1 MLDVDKNYCS
11 SSYVDSYWKKNS
23 VIEQSKTKINIED
36 RKKALE
42 DIIRKENNLK
52 NDTEENYD
60 NFQYTNIIRSNIT
73 REGYN
78 SNQYKNTGNTNK
90 QKSSEYR
97 TFQKYSSTGENKRE
111 KHNLPEKCR
120 IYEYN
125 QRERKILLDSFSKP
139 KLLYE
144 TNIKN

>member
-11 SSYVDSYWKKNS
+11 TAYINSYWKNNLNTD
-23 VIEQSKTKINIED
+23 QSKTKINIVD
-36 RKKALE
+36 NKKKLE
-42 DIIRKENNLK
+42 DIITRENNLK
-52 NDTEENYD
+52 NDTEEKYD
-60 NFQYTNIIRSNIT
+60 NFKYTNIIRSNIT

-78 SNQYKNTGNTNK
+78 SNQYKYTGNTKK

-111 KHNLPEKCR
+111 KHNFYEKCR

-125 QRERKILLDSFSKP
+125 QRERKILLQSFSKP
-139 KLLYE
+139 KLL
-144 TNIKN
+144 N

>member
-11 SSYVDSYWKKNS
+11 SSYIDSYYKNNLS
-23 VIEQSKTKINIED
+23 IDQSKTKINIED
-36 RKKALE
+36 RKKMVE
-42 DIIRKENNLK
+42 DAIRKENNHKK

-60 NFQYTNIIRSNIT
+60 NFKNTNIIRSNIT

-78 SNQYKNTGNTNK
+78 NNQYKYTGNTNK

-111 KHNLPEKCR
+111 KHNFSEKCR

-125 QRERKILLDSFSKP
+125 QRERKILLQSFSKP
-139 KLLYE
+139 KLL
-144 TNIKN
+144 N

>member
-11 SSYVDSYWKKNS
+11 SAYVDSYWKKNS

-60 NFQYTNIIRSNIT
+60 NFEYTNIIRSNIT

-78 SNQYKNTGNTNK
+78 SNQYKYTGNTNK
-90 QKSSEYR
+90 QKY
-97 TFQKYSSTGENKRE
+97 FKGHENKRE
-111 KHNLPEKCR
+111 KHNLSEKCR

-139 KLLYE
+139 KLL
-144 TNIKN
+144 NN